1 MREPVTKVFRRAG
14 CGKSARP
21 VRRGDGKSRINP
33 LLPVLLYRP
42 TFYCAVTLKPSTTM
56 RGFSPRVS
64 DSKRSVV
71 TWRFSPGI
79 RAI

>member
-33 LLPVLLYRP
+33 LLPVLLYRLNKCLW
-42 TFYCAVTLKPSTTM
+42 FYSSPVDLISIGYRGLSQRVTPKNQKALLAA
-56 RGFSPRVS
+56 
-64 DSKRSVV
+64 D
-71 TWRFSPGI
+71 
-79 RAI
+79 